1 MHFYAF
7 RCLYLTCDYWNLV
20 DLTLILATMALVI
33 LDVVGT
39 DENLA
44 KVTRIRGLFR
54 ILRIVLL
61 IRKVGALTRIQEL
74 DILYEAQTR
83 FTEDETYELRTPIEK
98 VLFIIR

>member
-74 DILYEAQTR
+74 DRLYEAQTR
-83 FTEDETYELRTPIEK
+83 FTEDEM
-98 VLFIIR
+98 

>member
-74 DILYEAQTR
+74 DRLYEAQTR
-83 FTEDETYELRTPIEK
+83 FTEDEMYELRTPIEK